1 MVAITRISPEFLL
14 DRLDG
19 RYNSPLAVSVRKKIN
34 ASGLST
40 KKITD
45 VFALIC
51 GPFGSTLTADEH
63 AENGEVLL
71 IQPTNISG
79 DTFSEDSSWRITKKD
94 QIAKG
99 LKLYPPGTLLFARV
113 GVYPHTGILP
123 IESGLATIS
132 SSMIAGLPK
141 NDVDTHYICAFFK
154 SSHGFQLL
162 LAAQKVTAQP
172 TIGTSEIGGTE
183 IPVPEQRVQQY
194 IGDKVRQ
201 AERLRA
207 WATILEQRVNTLF
220 QADFKWDF
228 SVLKVSPFNRVRAD
242 ELENRLDLKFNSPH
256 RLAAIRHAKSVN
268 ANLVQLDQIVEI
280 SAMIGWKGLTTEH
293 YTTSGPWLLRG
304 VEFSKGVIRTEDLVC
319 VDEDKY
325 LEQPQIHLSEGDIA
339 LTKDGTIGKALVIPR
354 LPNRI
359 AAGSTV
365 ARLRKKSTSNID
377 PYYLEFAL
385 AHEFVQCQI
394 ESFATG
400 VAQPHITQE
409 WIALLKI
416 PRITSEELI
425 AETWKTHH
433 DCLNVAKQLTT
444 AAKHLV
450 EALIEGQLS
459 EGELIVAEQALQ
471 AGNDQSDRR
480 ILNRLK
486 TDGINGKGQPL
497 FSDLDQLYSLVEQA
511 SHS

>member
-19 RYNSPLAVSVRKKIN
+19 RYNSPLAVSVRKKIK

-45 VFALIC
+45 VFDLIC

-63 AENGEVLL
+63 VENGEVLL

-183 IPVPEQRVQQY
+183 IPVPERRVQQY

-201 AERLRA
+201 AERLQA
-207 WATILEQRVNTLF
+207 WAKELR
-220 QADFKWDF
+220 ADVDV
-228 SVLKVSPFNRVRAD
+228 VLDQFNLPTSESPAMVNRVSTT
-242 ELENRLDLKFNSPH
+242 RLDARLDPRPYRTHYITLVDRIKEIENS
-256 RLAAIRHAKSVN
+256 SVN
-268 ANLVQLDQIVEI
+268 AVADLASGCPVSSNDFIEAGEVPLVRIRNIGFDEFIDLDTGVTKSLHADEAKYQAKENMIVIGMDGIFRTQFFLNDELPMLVNQRVAMLTANDIRAELLTHWLNRPEGQMQLNQWAVKTTVEHT
-280 SAMIGWKGLTTEH
+280 SLSDIGRVL
-293 YTTSGPWLLRG
+293 
-304 VEFSKGVIRTEDLVC
+304 
-319 VDEDKY
+319 
-325 LEQPQIHLSEGDIA
+325 
-339 LTKDGTIGKALVIPR
+339 IPR
-354 LPNRI
+354 LGRN
-359 AAGSTV
+359 AEDGLAEKLLS
-365 ARLRKKSTSNID
+365 ARQAYRYSR
-377 PYYLEFAL
+377 F
-385 AHEFVQCQI
+385 
-394 ESFATG
+394 
-400 VAQPHITQE
+400 
-409 WIALLKI
+409 
-416 PRITSEELI
+416 
-425 AETWKTHH
+425 
-433 DCLNVAKQLTT
+433 LTT
-444 AAKHLV
+444 CAMFLV
-450 EALIEGQLS
+450 EALIEGQLT
-459 EGELIVAEQALQ
+459 EADLIVAEQALQ
-471 AGNDQSDRR
+471 AGNDQPDRR
-480 ILNRLK
+480 ILNRLR
-486 TDGINGKGQPL
+486 TDGVDGQGQPL
-497 FSDLDQLYSLVEQA
+497 FSDLDQLYSLLEQA
-511 SHS
+511 SQS